1 MTFYTINLLIYAA
14 VDAMACLGLSQQF
27 GIAGVTN
34 FGFIIFQAAGGYA
47 AAILAMPPRTA
58 NGGFQSYIGGW
69 NLPFPLPWIGAAIV
83 GGVIALPFTFLVGR
97 RLRGDFA
104 AVGLLVTAVLLN
116 LVVTNYRP
124 LLNGDAGLSLIPQPL
139 QGQYNPATA
148 SYQWVFAAV
157 AIVLCLGV
165 YLFVRRITES
175 PYGRSLR
182 AMRDN
187 DLVADSLGKSLL
199 SMRTVM
205 LVVGGAIAGLSG
217 GVLVSYI
224 TTWSPA
230 AWGYAETVV
239 LFAAVI
245 IGGAGNH
252 VGAVLGAILVPVG
265 FEEVTRFIPTSNNL
279 PPNLIPSLEW
289 VAIGL
294 LIVIFLWVR
303 PQGILPERKR
313 VIRAGPAVAGDGV
326 PEGGGTAGWRTTSE
340 AASVVPE
347 ARAESGDGEERY
359 ARGSAHPPAPA
370 AAAPSATASPD
381 ADGSPTAPQPAALAS
396 ASADADG
403 QSGAPRP
410 QVPAAAAPAAAP
422 LADADGRSSASRPD
436 APPSGPVP
444 VPPSADVAGGST
456 RDDAGSS
463 ARSSG
468 AVPLA
473 RPGEVVLEV
482 VGVSRE
488 FGGVRAVDDVSFSV
502 RAGTLTGLI
511 GPNGAGKSTL
521 LAMLAGTLR
530 VSSGRVIYRGQD
542 VTGLAAFRRARLGLV
557 RTFQLASEFKR
568 LTVME
573 NLLSA
578 VPGNRGDSFRG
589 AVLGK
594 RYWRADETAAI
605 ARAER
610 MLERFGLEG
619 FANHYAGDL
628 SGGQRRLV
636 EIMRALMAEPGM
648 LLLDEPMAGV
658 HPNLARRIGDQLL
671 ALCAEGMTILM
682 VEHELAI
689 MDEFC
694 DPVVVM
700 AEGSVLAEGTMAQL
714 RARSEVV
721 EAYLVG

>member
-47 AAILAMPPRTA
+47 AAILAMPPQTA
-58 NGGFQSYIGGW
+58 NGGFQTYIGGW
-69 NLPFPLPWIGAAIV
+69 NLPFPVPWIGAAVV

-124 LLNGDAGLSLIPQPL
+124 LFNGDAGLSLIPQPL

-148 SYQWVFAAV
+148 SYQWVFAGI
-157 AIVLCLGV
+157 AILLCLGV

-252 VGAVLGAILVPVG
+252 AGAVLGAILVPVG
-265 FEEVTRFIPTSNNL
+265 FEEVTRFIPTSNSL

-313 VIRAGPAVAGDGV
+313 VIRAGAVVAGDGA
-326 PEGGGTAGWRTTSE
+326 PAGGGTAGWRTTSE

-347 ARAESGDGEERY
+347 ARAESGGGGERY
-359 ARGSAHPPAPA
+359 ARGSPHPPAAA
-370 AAAPSATASPD
+370 AAAPSAAAPPD
-381 ADGSPTAPQPAALAS
+381 ADGQPSVLSAPHSGEAAVPGGPPGARSSPGS
-396 ASADADG
+396 
-403 QSGAPRP
+403 
-410 QVPAAAAPAAAP
+410 PAAA
-422 LADADGRSSASRPD
+422 RPD
-436 APPSGPVP
+436 
-444 VPPSADVAGGST
+444 
-456 RDDAGSS
+456 
-463 ARSSG
+463 
-468 AVPLA
+468 
-473 RPGEVVLEV
+473 RPGGVVLEV
-482 VGVSRE
+482 VEVSRE

-521 LAMLAGTLR
+521 LAMLAGTLP
-530 VSSGRVIYRGQD
+530 VSSGTVLYRGQD
-542 VTGLAAFRRARLGLV
+542 VTGLPAFRRARLGLV

-589 AVLGK
+589 AVRGK
-594 RYWRADETAAI
+594 RYWRADEAAAI
-605 ARAER
+605 ARAEA

-619 FANHYAGDL
+619 FANDYAGDL

-636 EIMRALMAEPGM
+636 EIMRALMAEPSM

-658 HPNLARRIGDQLL
+658 HPNLARRIGDQLV

>member
-1 MTFYTINLLIYAA
+1 MNTFYLINLLIYAA
-14 VDAMACLGLSQQF
+14 VDAMACLGLNQQF
-27 GIAGVTN
+27 GVAGVTN
-34 FGFIIFQAAGGYA
+34 FGFIIFQAAGGYT
-47 AAILAMPPRTA
+47 AAILAMPHDTA

-69 NLPFPLPWIGAAIV
+69 NLPFPLPWIGAALV
-83 GGVIALPFTFLVGR
+83 GGLIALPFTFLVGR

-116 LVVTNYRP
+116 LLATNYKP
-124 LLNGDAGLSLIPQPL
+124 LLNGDAGLSIIPAPL
-139 QGQYNPATA
+139 QGEFNPQSVGYEWGFTA
-148 SYQWVFAAV
+148 GA
-157 AIVLCLGV
+157 LLLGLLV
-165 YLFVRRITES
+165 YLFLQRITQS

-187 DLVADSLGKSLL
+187 DLVADSLGKNLL
-199 SMRTVM
+199 SLRTAM
-205 LVVGGAIAGLSG
+205 LVLGGAIAGLSG
-217 GVLVSYI
+217 GILVSYI
-224 TTWSPA
+224 STWSPA

-252 VGAVLGAILVPVG
+252 RGAILGAILVPVA

-279 PPNLIPSLEW
+279 PPNLIPSLQW

-294 LIVIFLWVR
+294 LIVVFLWLR

-313 VIRAGPAVAGDGV
+313 VI
-326 PEGGGTAGWRTTSE
+326 
-340 AASVVPE
+340 
-347 ARAESGDGEERY
+347 
-359 ARGSAHPPAPA
+359 
-370 AAAPSATASPD
+370 
-381 ADGSPTAPQPAALAS
+381 
-396 ASADADG
+396 
-403 QSGAPRP
+403 
-410 QVPAAAAPAAAP
+410 QVP
-422 LADADGRSSASRPD
+422 
-436 APPSGPVP
+436 
-444 VPPSADVAGGST
+444 
-456 RDDAGSS
+456 
-463 ARSSG
+463 
-468 AVPLA
+468 A
-473 RPGEVVLEV
+473 RPGEVAAAGWRGAARADGASEGWHDDVGAGVAVPEAGLVDGDGGLRDALGSPRQPPPLGDGEHGGSPRRPAPLGGVGVDGGAADGKGIGVGLVSVRERERTSGSGDGDVVLEATDLV
-482 VGVSRE
+482 RD
-488 FGGVRAVDDVSFSV
+488 FGGVRAVNGVSISV
-502 RAGTLTGLI
+502 RHGTLTGLI

-521 LAMLAGTLR
+521 LAMLAGTLP
-530 VSSGRVIYRGQD
+530 VSSGKIVYRGQD
-542 VTGLAAFRRARLGLV
+542 ITGTPAFRRARLGLV

-578 VPGNRGDSFRG
+578 VPANRGDSFRG

-594 RYWRADETAAI
+594 RYWKADESAAI
-605 ARAER
+605 ARAAVI
-610 MLERFGLEG
+610 LDRFGLDK

-636 EIMRALMAEPGM
+636 EIMRSLMAEPGM

-658 HPNLARRIGDQLL
+658 HPNLARRIGNELV
-671 ALCAEGMTILM
+671 ALCNDGMTILM

-700 AEGSVLAEGTMAQL
+700 AEGAVLAEGTMEQL
-714 RARSEVV
+714 RSRSEVV

>member
-1 MTFYTINLLIYAA
+1 MNSYYVINLLIYAA
-14 VDAMACLGLSQQF
+14 VDATACLGLNQQF
-27 GIAGVTN
+27 GVAGVTN

-47 AAILAMPPRTA
+47 AAILALPNQSA

-69 NLPFPLPWIGAAIV
+69 NLPFPLPWIGAAVV
-83 GGVIALPFTFLVGR
+83 GGLIALPFTFLVGR

-116 LVVTNYRP
+116 LLATNYKP
-124 LLNGDAGLSLIPQPL
+124 LLDGDAGLSLIPAPL
-139 QGQYNPATA
+139 KGQNGFSTQ
-148 SYQWVFAAV
+148 SSGYQWAYAV
-157 AIVLCLGV
+157 GAIVLCMLV

-187 DLVADSLGKSLL
+187 DVVADSLGKNLL
-199 SMRTVM
+199 SLRTAM
-205 LVVGGAIAGLSG
+205 LVTGGAIAGLSG

-224 TTWSPA
+224 STWSPA

-252 VGAVLGAILVPVG
+252 LGAILGAVLVPVG
-265 FEEVTRFIPTSNNL
+265 FEEVTRYIPTSNSL

-294 LIVIFLWVR
+294 LIVVFLWVR

-313 VIRAGPAVAGDGV
+313 VIRQAQSPP
-326 PEGGGTAGWRTTSE
+326 PEPPSSRTPLGT
-340 AASVVPE
+340 
-347 ARAESGDGEERY
+347 
-359 ARGSAHPPAPA
+359 
-370 AAAPSATASPD
+370 PSAGTISP
-381 ADGSPTAPQPAALAS
+381 ALSPTVS
-396 ASADADG
+396 ASALSPTRPASTLSPRVPADG
-403 QSGAPRP
+403 G
-410 QVPAAAAPAAAP
+410 
-422 LADADGRSSASRPD
+422 
-436 APPSGPVP
+436 
-444 VPPSADVAGGST
+444 VPPSPALEPEREIVLAAVDVT
-456 RDDAGSS
+456 
-463 ARSSG
+463 
-468 AVPLA
+468 
-473 RPGEVVLEV
+473 
-482 VGVSRE
+482 RE
-488 FGGVRAVDDVSFSV
+488 FGGVRAVAGVSFSV
-502 RAGTLTGLI
+502 RRGTLTGLI

-521 LAMLAGTLR
+521 LAMLAGTLP
-530 VSSGRVIYRGQD
+530 VTSGQILYQGQD
-542 VTGLAAFRRARLGLV
+542 VTRLPAYRRARLGLV

-589 AVLGK
+589 ALAG
-594 RYWRADETAAI
+594 RGYWRADEAAAI
-605 ARAER
+605 GRARDLLAQ
-610 MLERFGLEG
+610 FGLD
-619 FANHYAGDL
+619 AHASSYAGDL

-636 EIMRALMAEPGM
+636 EIMRALMAEPRV

-658 HPNLARRIGDQLL
+658 HPNLARRIGNELV
-671 ALCAEGMTILM
+671 ALCAGGLTVLM

-694 DPVVVM
+694 DPVVAM
-700 AEGSVLAEGTMAQL
+700 ADGAVLAEGTMAEL
-714 RARSEVV
+714 RSRTEVV

>member
-1 MTFYTINLLIYAA
+1 MNAYYVINLLIYAS
-14 VDAMACLGLSQQF
+14 VDAIACLGLSQQF
-27 GIAGVTN
+27 GVAGVTN

-47 AAILAMPPRTA
+47 AAALALPSDKA

-69 NLPFPLPWIGAAIV
+69 HLPFPLPWLGAALI
-83 GGVIALPFTFLVGR
+83 GGLLALPFTFLVGR

-104 AVGLLVTAVLLN
+104 AIGLLVTAVLFN
-116 LVVTNYRP
+116 LLATNYRP
-124 LLNGDAGLSLIPQPL
+124 FLNGSAGLSLIPPPL
-139 QGQYNPATA
+139 ASGAAATA
-148 SYQWVFAAV
+148 GFSVEPAGYQWAFTAGAV
-157 AIVLCLGV
+157 VLCVAVLW
-165 YLFVRRITES
+165 FVRRLTES
-175 PYGRSLR
+175 PYGRSMR

-187 DLVADSLGKSLL
+187 DIVADSLGKNLL
-199 SMRTVM
+199 GMRTAM
-205 LVVGGAIAGLSG
+205 LVTGGAIAGLSG
-217 GVLVSYI
+217 GVLVSFI
-224 TTWSPA
+224 NTWSPA

-252 VGAVLGAILVPVG
+252 YGAVLGAILVPVG
-265 FEEVTRFIPTSNNL
+265 FEEVTRYIPSSNNQ

-313 VIRAGPAVAGDGV
+313 VITGAGKARGVRGRWRGAGDGAV
-326 PEGGGTAGWRTTSE
+326 ARPETAGEGGDGGARHAPGSPHPSSPRAGDAAVGATA
-340 AASVVPE
+340 V
-347 ARAESGDGEERY
+347 GDG
-359 ARGSAHPPAPA
+359 AQGGGIG
-370 AAAPSATASPD
+370 
-381 ADGSPTAPQPAALAS
+381 ADGSAARSPGSSGSPLIPGSPLGSGGPALS
-396 ASADADG
+396 VSELIPG
-403 QSGAPRP
+403 VGA
-410 QVPAAAAPAAAP
+410 QAP
-422 LADADGRSSASRPD
+422 LAGSAGLR
-436 APPSGPVP
+436 A
-444 VPPSADVAGGST
+444 
-456 RDDAGSS
+456 
-463 ARSSG
+463 
-468 AVPLA
+468 
-473 RPGEVVLEV
+473 PGEAMLEAVSVV
-482 VGVSRE
+482 RE
-488 FGGVRAVDDVSFSV
+488 FGGLRAVSEVSFSV

-521 LAMLAGTLR
+521 LAMMAGTLP
-530 VSSGRVIYRGQD
+530 VTSGQVMYSGRD
-542 VTGLAAFRRARLGLV
+542 VTRLPAFRRARLGLV

-578 VPGNRGDSFRG
+578 APGNRGDSFRG
-589 AVLGK
+589 AVLGR
-594 RYWRADETAAI
+594 RYWRRDETVAI
-605 ARAER
+605 AKAEGI
-610 MLERFGLEG
+610 LERFGLAQ
-619 FANHYAGDL
+619 FASHYAGDL

-636 EIMRALMAEPGM
+636 EIMRALMAEPRM

-658 HPNLARRIGDQLL
+658 HPHLARRIGRELV

-700 AEGSVLAEGTMAQL
+700 ADGTVLAEGTMAQL
-714 RARSEVV
+714 RGRQEVV

>member
-1 MTFYTINLLIYAA
+1 MNAFYLINLLVYAA

-27 GIAGVTN
+27 GVAGVTN

-47 AAILAMPPRTA
+47 AAVLALPHDSA
-58 NGGFQSYIGGW
+58 SGGFQSYIGGW
-69 NLPFPLPWIGAAIV
+69 NLPFPLPWIGAAVV
-83 GGVIALPFTFLVGR
+83 GGLISLPFTFLVGR

-116 LVVTNYRP
+116 LLVTNYRP
-124 LLNGDAGLSLIPQPL
+124 LLNGDAGLSLIPTPL
-139 QGQYNPATA
+139 HGDNVFSVQTA
-148 SYQWVFAAV
+148 GYQWVFAAV
-157 AIVLCLGV
+157 AIVLALGV
-165 YLFVRRITES
+165 YLFVRRITAS

-187 DLVADSLGKSLL
+187 DVVADSLGKNLL
-199 SMRTVM
+199 SLRTAM
-205 LVVGGAIAGLSG
+205 LVTGGAIAGLSG
-217 GVLVSYI
+217 GILVTYI

-252 VGAVLGAILVPVG
+252 LGAILGAILVPVG
-265 FEEVTRFIPTSNNL
+265 FEEITRFIPTSNSL
-279 PPNLIPSLEW
+279 PPNLIPSLQW

-294 LIVIFLWVR
+294 LIVIFLWLR

-313 VIRAGPAVAGDGV
+313 VIRVPAARA
-326 PEGGGTAGWRTTSE
+326 PAAGTAAPPGG
-340 AASVVPE
+340 AAAAAVP
-347 ARAESGDGEERY
+347 APR
-359 ARGSAHPPAPA
+359 PPAPRA
-370 AAAPSATASPD
+370 HDQLPAAPED
-381 ADGSPTAPQPAALAS
+381 
-396 ASADADG
+396 
-403 QSGAPRP
+403 RP
-410 QVPAAAAPAAAP
+410 
-422 LADADGRSSASRPD
+422 
-436 APPSGPVP
+436 
-444 VPPSADVAGGST
+444 
-456 RDDAGSS
+456 
-463 ARSSG
+463 
-468 AVPLA
+468 
-473 RPGEVVLEV
+473 VVLETVDV
-482 VGVSRE
+482 VRE
-488 FGGVRAVDDVSFSV
+488 FGGVRAVAGVSIQV
-502 RAGTLTGLI
+502 RKGTLTGLI

-521 LAMLAGTLR
+521 LAMLAGTLP
-530 VSSGRVIYRGQD
+530 VTSGKIIYEGREI
-542 VTGLAAFRRARLGLV
+542 TGVPAFRRARLGLV

-578 VPGNRGDSFRG
+578 VPGNRGDTFRG
-589 AVLGK
+589 SLLGK
-594 RYWRADETAAI
+594 RYWQADETAAI
-605 ARAER
+605 TRAEAI
-610 MLERFGLEG
+610 LERFGLEQ

-636 EIMRALMAEPGM
+636 EIMRALMADPDM

-658 HPNLARRIGDQLL
+658 HPNLARRIGNELVAL
-671 ALCAEGMTILM
+671 AGEGMTILM

-700 AEGSVLAEGTMAQL
+700 AEGAVLAEGTMQQL
-714 RARSEVV
+714 RGRSEVV

>member
-1 MTFYTINLLIYAA
+1 MTFYAINLLIYAA

-47 AAILAMPPRTA
+47 AAILAMPPQTA

-157 AIVLCLGV
+157 AILLCLGV

-252 VGAVLGAILVPVG
+252 AGAVLGAILVPVG

-313 VIRAGPAVAGDGV
+313 VIRAGPAVAG
-326 PEGGGTAGWRTTSE
+326 GG
-340 AASVVPE
+340 
-347 ARAESGDGEERY
+347 
-359 ARGSAHPPAPA
+359 A
-370 AAAPSATASPD
+370 AAAPSGGASPD
-381 ADGSPTAPQPAALAS
+381 ADRQP
-396 ASADADG
+396 
-403 QSGAPRP
+403 GAPDSP
-410 QVPAAAAPAAAP
+410 AP
-422 LADADGRSSASRPD
+422 LADADSRSSASRPD
-436 APPSGPVP
+436 APPPGPIP
-444 VPPSADVAGGST
+444 VPPPAEVAGGGT

-463 ARSSG
+463 AGSSG

-473 RPGEVVLEV
+473 QPGEVVLEV

-521 LAMLAGTLR
+521 LAMLAGTLP

-605 ARAER
+605 ARAEG